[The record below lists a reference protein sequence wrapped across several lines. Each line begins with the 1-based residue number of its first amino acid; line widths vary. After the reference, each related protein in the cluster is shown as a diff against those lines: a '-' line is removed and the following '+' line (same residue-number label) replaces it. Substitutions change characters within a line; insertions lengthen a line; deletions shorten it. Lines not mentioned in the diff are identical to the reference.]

1 MKYDVFISYR
11 RDGGGEFARSI
22 KAELELR
29 GYSVFLDF
37 DELKDGVF
45 DERILEAIE
54 SSPVFLFILSNG
66 SLDRCMQEG
75 DWVRKE
81 VEHAYRHNRHIIPVN
96 KDGAFVG
103 IPEELPDIL
112 AEVFSRNQYS
122 DIMLGQLFGAS
133 IEKMVKERIAPVVRR
148 PRKKLFSYILLASA
162 AVLVCVISFII
173 FSKNAQARQAARDYV
188 ALVSYAD
195 SLLCCEDSIDVAL
208 HRIETAEDISESYAD
223 TRYSSL
229 FDGSAEVSRRR
240 LEHVKDSLFTRNKN
254 CVEFYIAR
262 YRQDRKSEDKRMTL
276 HYIDRALALKDDAD
290 LAAMRRILE

>member
-122 DIMLGQLFGAS
+122 DIMLGQLFGSS
-133 IEKMVKERIAPVVRR
+133 IEKMVKDLLLQGFPAEIVQSWLNEVVKLSRLRITRQF
-148 PRKKLFSYILLASA
+148 KILLVDYDMEIKMGPLPKTVFLFYLRHPEGVKFTYLQDHVDELRNIYGHVSVNDDPVKMDESIASLTDPLNNSICEKCA
-162 AVLVCVISFII
+162 AIKKAFMLKVHDNVARNYYITGMQGGEKGIALDRNLVEWEC
-173 FSKNAQARQAARDYV
+173 Q
-188 ALVSYAD
+188 L
-195 SLLCCEDSIDVAL
+195 
-208 HRIETAEDISESYAD
+208 
-223 TRYSSL
+223 
-229 FDGSAEVSRRR
+229 
-240 LEHVKDSLFTRNKN
+240 
-254 CVEFYIAR
+254 
-262 YRQDRKSEDKRMTL
+262 
-276 HYIDRALALKDDAD
+276 
-290 LAAMRRILE
+290 

>member
-45 DERILEAIE
+45 DDRILEAIE

-81 VEHAYRHNRHIIPVN
+81 VEHAYNHNCHIIPVN
-96 KDGAFVG
+96 KDGDFTG
-103 IPEELPDIL
+103 IPDELPEIL
-112 AEVFSRNQYS
+112 NEVFSRNQYS
-122 DIMLGQLFGAS
+122 DIMLGQLFEAS
-133 IEKMVKERIAPVVRR
+133 IEKMIRERIAPVVKR
-148 PRKKLFSYILLASA
+148 PRKKMFSRILFASA
-162 AVLVCVISFII
+162 AVAVCVVSFILV
-173 FSKNAQARQAARDYV
+173 SKNAQAHHAARDY
-188 ALVSYAD
+188 ADLLCDAD
-195 SLLCCEDSIDVAL
+195 SLMCCEDSIDVAMG
-208 HRIETAEDISESYAD
+208 RIKAAEELAQSYED
-223 TRYSSL
+223 TRYSTL
-229 FDGSAEVSRRR
+229 FDGSAEVFRRR
-240 LEHVKDSLFTRNKN
+240 LDHVKDSLFTRNKN

-262 YRQDRKSEDKRMTL
+262 YRQDRNAEDKRMTL
-276 HYIDRALALKDDAD
+276 HYIDKALALKEDAD
-290 LAAMRRILE
+290 LASMRRILE